1 MLHLVTALAC
11 EARPLIRR
19 YKLESL
25 PSEGNFR
32 LFAGDGV
39 RLVVSGPG
47 KVAAAAAV
55 GFLRG
60 YFAGEGT
67 RAWLNVGIAGHG
79 DLPIGLPVLAHKI
92 RDAASG
98 QVHYPVFAFPS
109 PCPSAEV
116 VTVDRVERIY
126 EAPAAYEMEA
136 SGFFAAASR
145 FATAEVVHVLKI
157 ISDNRA
163 SGAENVSDEGVED
176 LIAGRLDLVEA
187 LRGAFEGLLVELNP
201 LEADPPHLREL
212 LGSFRFTRSE
222 EHRLR
227 RALQRLSALGRRSL
241 PDSISG
247 SWRGRDVLRAI
258 EGEVGEAV

>member
-1 MLHLVTALAC
+1 MLHLVTALSC

-19 YKLESL
+19 YKLEALS
-25 PSEGNFR
+25 SEGNFR
-32 LFAGDGV
+32 LFAGAGV

-47 KVAAAAAV
+47 KTAAAAAV

-60 YFAGEGT
+60 FFAGEGT

-79 DLPIGLPVLAHKI
+79 DLPIGQPVLAHKI
-92 RDAASG
+92 RDASSG
-98 QVHYPVFAFPS
+98 QVHYPVLAFKS

-116 VTVDRVERIY
+116 VTVDRVERRFDSPG
-126 EAPAAYEMEA
+126 AFDMEA

-145 FATAEVVHVLKI
+145 FATAEVVHALKI

-163 SGAENVSDEGVED
+163 SGTENVSEEGVEE
-176 LIAGRLDLVEA
+176 LIEGRLDVVEA
-187 LRGAFEGLLVELNP
+187 IRGALEDLLVELNI
-201 LEADPPHLREL
+201 LEADPPHFREL
-212 LGSFRFTRSE
+212 RGAFRFTRSE

-227 RALQRLSALGRRSL
+227 RVLQRLSALGTRSL
-241 PDSISG
+241 PDAISG
-247 SWRGRDVLRAI
+247 SRRGRDVLRAI